1 MPVDSLGKLSLYT
14 GTKQTDSISEEDIND
29 IILRLLGLED
39 TFDIDYDTY
48 KTLLK
53 QRLIENQILTSK
65 GRAMPSEEAE
75 LLTGELKRIKGK
87 VGRFTIKK
95 KKIGVDAFKKSTA
108 GATDSGVKNNV
119 KTAGFLF
126 GKPGN
131 GPRKTESP
139 ASSVRPVDDKEEKK
153 GADRSTRF
161 VDSLKNIGES
171 LQNILNT
178 LRNQSKSEKKE
189 EEKNR
194 REKVRSKRSKEEEK
208 LEKKRAKELKKLQEQ
223 LIAPIKGP
231 LERIWNFIKYTFLGA
246 AFNSLMKWI
255 SDPKN
260 AKKVEVL
267 GRLLKT
273 FWPALLAAFLL
284 FMTPFGGFV
293 RNTIKLVGFF
303 AKGMAKIMPML
314 LSALRNLKLTAGGR
328 LTGRGKVAAAAGLF
342 LAGAAIPALFP
353 GTVDAQE
360 RKTESAPGSKEE
372 KIKKLQAEK
381 SQVGLFDPWG
391 KKAEIDEQ
399 IYRLRTGETKR
410 YAGGGRIFSGFVG
423 HDTGTS
429 VTGAGQDTQLMPVEG
444 GGSAVLA
451 KGELVLNEEQQ
462 QRLANETGVDPAKF
476 AVGGGGSDVAGQ
488 LRPVGAQDPLGAI
501 RSQTQAF
508 SQGGIIGSG
517 KIGSTGSQS
526 STANSTNIWDYYS
539 ELIKSGKFKDIFT
552 QKPEP
557 EKEKK
562 EGDYNSVWNDF
573 VKNAFLNHG
582 LGGTQ
587 TSAPK
592 TTVSGPS
599 NAANTSTSGKID
611 LAMGMWRKYRDQKD
625 YKNADAIG
633 KNIWNLK
640 YGAQH
645 KASQTP
651 NPLMKGFVAA
661 PTTPSLAPVSV
672 PAPAAPKVEGYAG
685 GGRVAPAQL
694 GAIVGGANAK
704 NINSVYKQ
712 SLPLLFQML
721 QGGRWKD
728 KGWGSKEFMQMLT
741 ARMLQES
748 HNFTK
753 TRELADVSP
762 SDPKGKPGWNYF
774 NRIRGYGN
782 NPALGNKGD
791 ADGYNFIGRGP
802 VQLTGRANY
811 EMFNK
816 WLQRNGYKG
825 YDVVK
830 NPGLIE
836 KDPKVQALSVL
847 SYLENRQK
855 LFPDANLA
863 QMASSG
869 NLKDFV
875 YAINGGHHG
884 LDVTQKNLQA
894 IKTHNVDFNKPPSI
908 VATQPQAPK
917 RNWVQRLLNRP
928 AAPAAKPATKPS
940 APAAAPQRSWYD
952 PRGWVGKKDGGS
964 MITENTGMNI
974 PGATADRQLVALQ
987 PGENHYIFTK
997 RFVDR
1002 GGLDAVDNLVAQFD
1016 PHSAPAKDGRRSN
1029 FAQISNQVNRD
1040 VPGPPVKNSG
1050 NSMSLPAIRQSAM
1063 SGPLGQMEAMD
1074 TTGSEVPIFSAAAG
1088 SGIPERSRLCE
1099 IYGIV
1104 G

>member
-65 GRAMPSEEAE
+65 GKAMPSEEAE
-75 LLTGELKRIKGK
+75 LLTEELKRIKGK

-95 KKIGVDAFKKSTA
+95 KKISVDAFKKSTA
-108 GATDSGVKNNV
+108 SGDSGVT
-119 KTAGFLF
+119 KTAKLLF
-126 GKPGN
+126 GQPGA
-131 GPRKTESP
+131 GPRGAGSP
-139 ASSVRPVDDKEEKK
+139 ASGVRPVDDKEEKR
-153 GADRSTRF
+153 GSDRSTEF

-178 LRNQSKSEKKE
+178 LKDQFKSEKKE

-284 FMTPFGGFV
+284 FMTPFGGFI

-342 LAGAAIPALFP
+342 MAGAAIPALFP

-372 KIKKLQAEK
+372 KIKKLQAER

-399 IYRLRTGETKR
+399 IHRLRTGETKR

-423 HDTGTS
+423 SDTGTT

-476 AVGGGGSDVAGQ
+476 VVGGGGSDVAGQ
-488 LRPVGAQDPLGAI
+488 LRPVASQDPLGGI
-501 RSQTQAF
+501 KSQTQRF

-517 KIGSTGSQS
+517 KIGSTGSQY
-526 STANSTNIWDYYS
+526 STSANSGNLWDYYS

-562 EGDYNSVWNDF
+562 EGDYNNVWNDF

-582 LGGTQ
+582 LGGKSSTQ
-587 TSAPK
+587 TPTPK
-592 TTVSGPS
+592 TTITPPKRGSIS
-599 NAANTSTSGKID
+599 TTTSS
-611 LAMGMWRKYRDQKD
+611 
-625 YKNADAIG
+625 
-633 KNIWNLK
+633 
-640 YGAQH
+640 
-645 KASQTP
+645 
-651 NPLMKGFVAA
+651 
-661 PTTPSLAPVSV
+661 TPSLAPVSA

-704 NINSVYKQ
+704 NINPVYKQ
-712 SLPLLFQML
+712 SLPLLFQIL

-728 KGWGSKEFMQMLT
+728 KGWGTKDFMQMLT
-741 ARMLQES
+741 ARMMQES

-774 NRIRGYGN
+774 NKIRGYGS

-816 WLQRNGYKG
+816 WLQKNGYKG

-875 YAINGGHHG
+875 YSINGGHHG
-884 LDVTQKNLQA
+884 LDVTQKNLQG
-894 IKTHNVDFNKPPSI
+894 IKSHNVDFSAPKPPSI
-908 VATQPQAPK
+908 VPTKPQAPK

-928 AAPAAKPATKPS
+928 ATPAAKPATKP
-940 APAAAPQRSWYD
+940 AATKPAAAPQRSWYD
-952 PRGWVGKKDGGS
+952 PRGWVGKQHGGS

-997 RFVDR
+997 RFVER

-1029 FAQISNQVNRD
+1029 FAQISNQVNRN
-1040 VPGPPVKNSG
+1040 VPGPPVKNSA

-1074 TTGSEVPIFSAAAG
+1074 TNGSEVPIFSAAAG

>member
-53 QRLIENQILTSK
+53 QKLIENQILTSK
-65 GRAMPSEEAE
+65 GKAMPSEEAE
-75 LLTGELKRIKGK
+75 LLTEELKRIKGK

-95 KKIGVDAFKKSTA
+95 KKIGADAFKKSA
-108 GATDSGVKNNV
+108 ASGATGSGVN
-119 KTAGFLF
+119 KTAKLLF
-126 GKPGN
+126 GQPGA
-131 GPRKTESP
+131 GPRGTGSA
-139 ASSVRPVDDKEEKK
+139 ASGVRPVDDKEGKK
-153 GADRSTRF
+153 SADRSTQF

-178 LRNQSKSEKKE
+178 LKNQSKSEKKE

-293 RNTIKLVGFF
+293 RNTIRLVGFF

-342 LAGAAIPALFP
+342 MAGAAIPALMP

-360 RKTESAPGSKEE
+360 RKTESAPGSKED
-372 KIKKLQAEK
+372 KIKQLQAERSK
-381 SQVGLFDPWG
+381 VGLFDPWG

-399 IYRLRTGETKR
+399 IHRLRTGETKR

-423 HDTGTS
+423 GDTGTP
-429 VTGAGQDTQLMPVEG
+429 VTGAGEDTQLLPVEG

-462 QRLANETGVDPAKF
+462 QKLANETGVDPAKF
-476 AVGGGGSDVAGQ
+476 VVGGGGTDVAGQ
-488 LRPVGAQDPLGAI
+488 LRPVSAQDPLGGI
-501 RSQTQAF
+501 RSQTQRF

-517 KIGSTGSQS
+517 KIGSTGSQPS
-526 STANSTNIWDYYS
+526 GSANPINLWKYYG
-539 ELIKSGKFKDIFT
+539 ELIKAGRFKDIFT
-552 QKPEP
+552 QKPQQKAEN
-557 EKEKK
+557 KV
-562 EGDYNSVWNDF
+562 GDYNNVWNDF
-573 VKNAFLNHG
+573 VKNSFTKHG
-582 LGGTQ
+582 LGGKS
-587 TSAPK
+587 SAPK
-592 TTVSGPS
+592 P
-599 NAANTSTSGKID
+599 TSKGSTAKP
-611 LAMGMWRKYRDQKD
+611 
-625 YKNADAIG
+625 
-633 KNIWNLK
+633 
-640 YGAQH
+640 
-645 KASQTP
+645 KAR
-651 NPLMKGFVAA
+651 
-661 PTTPSLAPVSV
+661 
-672 PAPAAPKVEGYAG
+672 GYAG

-694 GAIVGGANAK
+694 GAVVGGADAK
-704 NINSVYKQ
+704 NINPIYKQ
-712 SLPLLFQML
+712 SLPILFQAL
-721 QGGRWKD
+721 QSGRWKER
-728 KGWGSKEFMQMLT
+728 GWGTKEFMQMLT
-741 ARMLQES
+741 ARMMQES

-753 TRELADVSP
+753 TREIADVSP

-774 NRIRGYGN
+774 NKIRGYGS
-782 NPALGNKGD
+782 NPVLGNKGD

-847 SYLENRQK
+847 SYLENRQQ
-855 LFPDANLA
+855 LFPGANLA

-875 YAINGGHHG
+875 YSINGGHHG
-884 LDVTQKNLQA
+884 LDVTQKNLQG

-908 VATQPQAPK
+908 VPTQPQAPK

-928 AAPAAKPATKPS
+928 ATPAARPAAKPAAAAPK
-940 APAAAPQRSWYD
+940 PAAAPQRSWYD
-952 PRGWVGKKDGGS
+952 PRGWVGKQHGGS

-997 RFVDR
+997 RFVEH

-1029 FAQISNQVNRD
+1029 LAQISNQVNRN
-1040 VPGPPVKNSG
+1040 VPGPPVKNSE
-1050 NSMSLPAIRQSAM
+1050 NNMSLPAIRQSAM